1 MSKLSRAAR
10 EKIAARAIRAAKQ
23 DAREYRHLS
32 LNTLSDRPTAGHFA
46 IKAEVT
52 ERRGAKLKNTY
63 FRKIG
68 ETTF

>member
-46 IKAEVT
+46 TVATMKEGKAQ
-52 ERRGAKLKNTY
+52 RLKNTY